1 MVALDVGTIICVA
14 FPGSLTGYIPCDG
27 RLLPIIGNSHI
38 FALLGTRYGGDGTT
52 NFALP
57 DLRGRAP
64 RHVSS
69 VNPIGTA
76 KGKEV
81 ATLDATQLPAH
92 THEVQAAHG
101 WALQA
106 DPKDNLLAAANPR
119 GVDIYSYVGS
129 LTPLDSAVISSTG
142 SGQPHDNIQP
152 YLAMNYLIAVQG
164 TYPSRTGKMD
174 VWEGFLGEIRL
185 FASHQIPPEWIP
197 CDGQLLDSA
206 SNQALYSLIGNTYGS
221 PQGTFFRIPELRG
234 RLILGAG
241 SGPGLSP
248 YKHGQRGGSEGVA
261 LTEAQMPAH
270 NHIAN
275 SNSLVPIS
283 GDPTGKLIS
292 DQAQVFNS
300 QPNNTSLA
308 PATLKTTGNHVPH
321 NNMMPFL
328 TLTYC
333 ICVNGQFPFG
343 PQTV

>member
-1 MVALDVGTIICVA
+1 
-14 FPGSLTGYIPCDG
+14 
-27 RLLPIIGNSHI
+27 LPIVGNSHI
-38 FALLGTRYGGDGTT
+38 FSLLGTRFGGDGKT

-69 VNPIGTA
+69 TNPIATA
-76 KGKEV
+76 KGKEL

-92 THEVQAAHG
+92 THAVQAASNAAG
-101 WALQA
+101 LT
-106 DPKDNLLAAANPR
+106 DPAQNLLAAAASR
-119 GVDIYSYVGS
+119 GINVYSYIGA

-164 TYPSRTGKMD
+164 AFPQRNGSMG
-174 VWEGFLGEIRL
+174 VWEGFMGEIRL
-185 FASHQIPPEWIP
+185 FASHQIPPGWIP

-221 PQGTFFRIPELRG
+221 PQGTSFRIPDLRG
-234 RLILGAG
+234 RLVLGAG

-270 NHIAN
+270 NHNAY
-275 SNSLVPIS
+275 SNSLVPS
-283 GDPTGKLIS
+283 YADPTGKLIS
-292 DQAQVFNS
+292 NQAQVFNS
-300 QPNNTSLA
+300 QPNNTSLS

-333 ICVNGQFPFG
+333 ICTNGQFPSG
-343 PQTV
+343 LQTV